1 MQGQARL
8 QLEPT
13 LETVRAPHPR
23 APVAFYAR
31 ISTVIASG
39 HALRCCPLAG
49 VEAETL
55 RVGVTELMC
64 RITSHTHCVAV
75 KPLET
80 ADLTRVS

>member
-1 MQGQARL
+1 MLGLARFL
-8 QLEPT
+8 LGPSLEP
-13 LETVRAPHPR
+13 VRAPHPR

-55 RVGVTELMC
+55 RVGVTEIVC

-80 ADLTRVS
+80 ANLTRVS

>member
-55 RVGVTELMC
+55 RVGVSVLC
-64 RITSHTHCVAV
+64 VSHNVAYAYAA
-75 KPLET
+75 L
-80 ADLTRVS
+80 L

>member
-55 RVGVTELMC
+55 RVGVSVLVC
-64 RITSHTHCVAV
+64 RITSHMAV